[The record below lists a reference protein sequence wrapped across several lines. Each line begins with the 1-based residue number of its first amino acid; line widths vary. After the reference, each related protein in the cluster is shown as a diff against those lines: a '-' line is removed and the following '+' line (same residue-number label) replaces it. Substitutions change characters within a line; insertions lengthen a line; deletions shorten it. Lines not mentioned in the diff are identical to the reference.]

1 MKSYNQ
7 LIDIVKDKQSEI
19 VNLIEQ
25 AHRESLASQKPE
37 DSCSVVGIG
46 RENGL
51 LTHDTLSGNEER
63 EDLYILAAYPHIN
76 PIEAVVLYA
85 DEKHQII
92 NRWCLDHGTQTPE
105 QNEDEGDVA
114 YLKRLVDWVREHT
127 RTTAGDI
134 LIQLIREQL
143 LCDFDP
149 QREFSDALD
158 ELNDLAQ
165 GIRRLPP
172 SDNDDTEHTGT
183 PDEKDSSGVNRG
195 NSE

>member
-1 MKSYNQ
+1 MKSYAQ
-7 LIDIVKDKQSEI
+7 LIDIIKKQRIEI
-19 VNLIEQ
+19 VSLIEQ
-25 AHRESLASQKPE
+25 AHQESLASQEPG
-37 DSCSVVGIG
+37 DSCSIVGIG
-46 RENGL
+46 RDNGQL
-51 LTHDTLSGNEER
+51 VHDMLSGNEER

-92 NRWCLDHGTQTPE
+92 SRWCRDHGTQTPE

-143 LCDFDP
+143 LCDFNP
-149 QREFSDALD
+149 EREFSDALD

-165 GIRRLPP
+165 GIRHLPP
-172 SDNDDTEHTGT
+172 SDDPEDSGTTGEEGS
-183 PDEKDSSGVNRG
+183 PM
-195 NSE
+195 